1 MSDCRPGQSRI
12 VGDIDIEP
20 IERLVVRVE
29 QALGGVAGVAFKEP
43 IAVVIRSPAGT
54 WRVELASHVDRG
66 SEPDDAAAWRGVGV
80 QDELPRDT

>member
-1 MSDCRPGQSRI
+1 MNDCRPGQSRI
-12 VGDIDIEP
+12 VGDVEIEP
-20 IERLVVRVE
+20 IERIVVRVE

-80 QDELPRDT
+80 QDELPRDA